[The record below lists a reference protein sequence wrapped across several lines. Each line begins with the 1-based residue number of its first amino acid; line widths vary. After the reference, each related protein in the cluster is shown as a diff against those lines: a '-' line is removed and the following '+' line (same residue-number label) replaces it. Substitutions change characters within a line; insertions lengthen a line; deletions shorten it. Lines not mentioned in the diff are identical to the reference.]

1 MATYML
7 FQLHPQPG
15 QALDAVFDARFGR
28 VGPALMMGLY
38 RPVARLEA
46 TDLEDLFTR
55 TNSIH
60 GPWYA
65 EKGIELLV
73 EGGAPSTSVGDIAI
87 DLDEGRAWSC
97 GNVGWEQ
104 VRSELCSDLFRIAG
118 VAPEVSAI
126 PEPGPDNVGLTPLPP
141 DDSPEP

>member
-1 MATYML
+1 MATYLL
-7 FQLHPQPG
+7 FQLQPQPG

-28 VGPALMMGLY
+28 VGPALRMGLY

-55 TNSIH
+55 TNSVH

-65 EKGIELLV
+65 EGGIDLLV

-87 DLDEGRAWSC
+87 DLGRGRAWSC
-97 GNVGWEQ
+97 GAVGWEP
-104 VRSELCSDLFRIAG
+104 VASDLCAELFRIAG
-118 VAPEVSAI
+118 VAPGDTGSEPPHPVD
-126 PEPGPDNVGLTPLPP
+126 EPGL
-141 DDSPEP
+141 

>member
-1 MATYML
+1 MATYLL

-55 TNSIH
+55 TNSVH

-65 EKGIELLV
+65 EAGIDLLV

-87 DLDEGRAWSC
+87 DLERGRAWSC
-97 GNVGWEQ
+97 GAVGWEQ
-104 VRSELCSDLFRIAG
+104 VASGPCAELFRIAG
-118 VAPEVSAI
+118 VAPGDGGPEAPRVDD
-126 PEPGPDNVGLTPLPP
+126 EPGL
-141 DDSPEP
+141 

>member
-1 MATYML
+1 MATYLL

-28 VGPALMMGLY
+28 VGPALRMGLY

-55 TNSIH
+55 TNSVH

-65 EKGIELLV
+65 EEGVDLLV
-73 EGGAPSTSVGDIAI
+73 EGGAPSTSVGDVAI
-87 DLDEGRAWSC
+87 DLDRGRAWSC
-97 GNVGWEQ
+97 GAVGWEL
-104 VRSELCSDLFRIAG
+104 VTSELCADLFRIAG
-118 VAPEVSAI
+118 VAPEDGG
-126 PEPGPDNVGLTPLPP
+126 PEAPKNT
-141 DDSPEP
+141 DSPEP

>member
-1 MATYML
+1 MTTYLL

-28 VGPALMMGLY
+28 VGPALTIGLY

-46 TDLEDLFTR
+46 TDLEDLFMR

-65 EKGIELLV
+65 ADGIELLV

-97 GNVGWEQ
+97 GSVGWEP
-104 VRSELCSDLFRIAG
+104 VRSEFCADLFRIAG
-118 VAPEVSAI
+118 VASRDEEHKAPNNE
-126 PEPGPDNVGLTPLPP
+126 
-141 DDSPEP
+141 SPEP

>member
-1 MATYML
+1 MPTYLL

-38 RPVARLEA
+38 RPVARLKA

-65 EKGIELLV
+65 AEGVELLV
-73 EGGAPSTSVGDIAI
+73 EGGAPSTSVGDVAI
-87 DLDEGRAWSC
+87 DLGRGRAWSC
-97 GNVGWEQ
+97 GAIGWEP
-104 VRSELCSDLFRIAG
+104 VASVLCADLFRIAK
-118 VAPEVSAI
+118 VAPGGDGPEATGAEEV
-126 PEPGPDNVGLTPLPP
+126 PEL
-141 DDSPEP
+141 

>member
-1 MATYML
+1 MATYLL

-38 RPVARLEA
+38 RPVARLQT

-55 TNSIH
+55 TNSVH

-65 EKGIELLV
+65 ADGIELLV

-97 GNVGWEQ
+97 GNVGWEP
-104 VRSELCSDLFRIAG
+104 VRNELCADLFRIAG
-118 VAPEVSAI
+118 VTPAGGEDRPDDG
-126 PEPGPDNVGLTPLPP
+126 PEP
-141 DDSPEP
+141 

>member
-1 MATYML
+1 MATYLL
-7 FQLHPQPG
+7 FQLHIKPDRDHIEF
-15 QALDAVFDARFGR
+15 LNSMSGR
-28 VGPALMMGLY
+28 VTPALIMGLY

-65 EKGIELLV
+65 AEGIELLV

-87 DLDEGRAWSC
+87 DLDEGSAWSC
-97 GNVGWEQ
+97 GNVGWEP
-104 VRSELCSDLFRIAG
+104 VRSELCADLFRIAG
-118 VAPEVSAI
+118 VTPGDSGPGAP
-126 PEPGPDNVGLTPLPP
+126 NNT
-141 DDSPEP
+141 DSPEP

>member
-1 MATYML
+1 MATYLL

-15 QALDAVFDARFGR
+15 QALDAVLDASFGR

-60 GPWYA
+60 GPWY
-65 EKGIELLV
+65 EEEGIDLLV

-97 GNVGWEQ
+97 GSVGWEP
-104 VRSELCSDLFRIAG
+104 VRRELCADLFRVAG
-118 VAPEVSAI
+118 VAPEDDA
-126 PEPGPDNVGLTPLPP
+126 PETSNN
-141 DDSPEP
+141 DSPNL

>member
-1 MATYML
+1 MATYLL

-15 QALDAVFDARFGR
+15 QALNAVLDARFGR
-28 VGPALMMGLY
+28 VGPALRMGLY
-38 RPVARLEA
+38 RPVARLQA

-65 EKGIELLV
+65 ADGIELLV

-87 DLDEGRAWSC
+87 ELDQGRAWSC
-97 GNVGWEQ
+97 GSVGWEP
-104 VRSELCSDLFRIAG
+104 VRSDLSTELFRIAG
-118 VAPEVSAI
+118 LAPKNES
-126 PEPGPDNVGLTPLPP
+126 PP
-141 DDSPEP
+141 AEQAATREDPSP

>member
-1 MATYML
+1 MATYLL

-28 VGPALMMGLY
+28 VGPALRMGLY

-65 EKGIELLV
+65 EGGIDLLV

-87 DLDEGRAWSC
+87 DLGRGRAWSC
-97 GNVGWEQ
+97 GAVGWEPIA
-104 VRSELCSDLFRIAG
+104 SDLCAELFRIAV
-118 VAPEVSAI
+118 VAPGDTGSEPPHPVD
-126 PEPGPDNVGLTPLPP
+126 EPGL
-141 DDSPEP
+141 

>member
-1 MATYML
+1 MATYLL

-28 VGPALMMGLY
+28 VGPALRMGLY

-46 TDLEDLFTR
+46 TDLEDLFTL

-65 EKGIELLV
+65 EGGIDLLV

-87 DLDEGRAWSC
+87 DLGRGRAWSC
-97 GNVGWEQ
+97 GAVGWEP
-104 VRSELCSDLFRIAG
+104 VASDLCAELFRISG
-118 VAPEVSAI
+118 VAPGDTGSEPPHPVD
-126 PEPGPDNVGLTPLPP
+126 EPGL
-141 DDSPEP
+141 

>member
-1 MATYML
+1 MATYLL

-15 QALDAVFDARFGR
+15 QALDAVFDARLGR

-65 EKGIELLV
+65 EEGIELLV
-73 EGGAPSTSVGDIAI
+73 EGGAPSTSVGDMAI
-87 DLDEGRAWSC
+87 DLDQGRAWSC
-97 GNVGWEQ
+97 GSVGWEP
-104 VRSELCSDLFRIAG
+104 VRSELCADLFRIAG
-118 VAPEVSAI
+118 VTPGDGGHEAPRAEEG
-126 PEPGPDNVGLTPLPP
+126 PEL
-141 DDSPEP
+141 

>member
-1 MATYML
+1 MATYLL

-15 QALDAVFDARFGR
+15 QALDAVLDARFGR
-28 VGPALMMGLY
+28 IGPALLMGLY

-55 TNSIH
+55 TNSID

-65 EKGIELLV
+65 AEGIELLV

-87 DLDEGRAWSC
+87 DLDQEQAWSC
-97 GNVGWEQ
+97 GSVGWEP
-104 VRSELCSDLFRIAG
+104 VRSELCADLFRIAG
-118 VAPEVSAI
+118 VTPGGDGPEAPSNNDM
-126 PEPGPDNVGLTPLPP
+126 PEP
-141 DDSPEP
+141 

>member
-1 MATYML
+1 MPTYLL

-46 TDLEDLFTR
+46 TDLEELFTR

-65 EKGIELLV
+65 EAGIDLLV

-87 DLDEGRAWSC
+87 DLEQGQAWSC
-97 GNVGWEQ
+97 GAVGWEP
-104 VRSELCSDLFRIAG
+104 VASGPCAELLRIAG
-118 VAPEVSAI
+118 IAPTNCGPESPRAEEG
-126 PEPGPDNVGLTPLPP
+126 PEP
-141 DDSPEP
+141 

>member
-1 MATYML
+1 MATYLL

-28 VGPALMMGLY
+28 VGPALGMGLY

-46 TDLEDLFTR
+46 TDLEELFTR
-55 TNSIH
+55 TNSVH

-65 EKGIELLV
+65 EGGIDLLV

-87 DLDEGRAWSC
+87 DLGRGRACSC
-97 GNVGWEQ
+97 GAVGWEP
-104 VRSELCSDLFRIAG
+104 VASDLCAELFRIAG
-118 VAPEVSAI
+118 VAPGGGG
-126 PEPGPDNVGLTPLPP
+126 PEAPRAEEGPEL
-141 DDSPEP
+141 

>member
-1 MATYML
+1 MPTYLL

-28 VGPALMMGLY
+28 VGPALRMGLY

-55 TNSIH
+55 TNSVH

-65 EKGIELLV
+65 EEGVDLLV
-73 EGGAPSTSVGDIAI
+73 EGGAPSTSVGDVAV
-87 DLDEGRAWSC
+87 DLGRGLAWSC
-97 GNVGWEQ
+97 GTVGWEP
-104 VRSELCSDLFRIAG
+104 VASELCADLFRIAG
-118 VAPEVSAI
+118 VAPGGGG
-126 PEPGPDNVGLTPLPP
+126 PEAPRAEEGPEL
-141 DDSPEP
+141 